1 MEKINPLYTYCIIS
15 HVVKSLHIGYSMRYK
30 LYLRNKIMV
39 LFTFQTGQEKFEIN
53 NFDLQKKSH
62 RFLLFRK
69 IAAAWAA
76 MMFKED
82 IFQ

>member
-1 MEKINPLYTYCIIS
+1 M
-15 HVVKSLHIGYSMRYK
+15 
-30 LYLRNKIMV
+30 IMV
-39 LFTFQTGQEKFEIN
+39 FLTFQTGQEKFEIN

-82 IFQ
+82 IFQW